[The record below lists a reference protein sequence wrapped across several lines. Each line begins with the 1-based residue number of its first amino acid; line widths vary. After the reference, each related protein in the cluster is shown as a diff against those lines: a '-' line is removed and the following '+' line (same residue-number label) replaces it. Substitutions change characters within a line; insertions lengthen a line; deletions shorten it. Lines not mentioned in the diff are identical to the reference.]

1 MKLLGS
7 RIVRIGC
14 MECVATSDKF
24 RVTLAEDEVDGNL
37 FFPRGYPGGW
47 MAPAEAE
54 LIEDMI
60 YGYCPEHTHLL
71 GL

>member
-7 RIVRIGC
+7 RIVQIGC
-14 MECVATSDKF
+14 MECAASSEKF
-24 RVTLAEDEVDGNL
+24 KVTLAEDEVDGDL

-54 LIEDMI
+54 LDKDVI
-60 YGYCPEHTHLL
+60 YGYCPEHTYLL
-71 GL
+71 G